1 MTAPSV
7 FNGFPRECV
16 RFYEDLRKNN
26 NKEWY
31 EAHKGD
37 FQKYV
42 MSPAQEYVIVMGN
55 MLKKIAPGVV
65 ADPRMDKSIF
75 RPFRDVRFSKDKS
88 PYKTHLGIFLWE
100 GNLRKMDCPGFY
112 LHLEPPNLMLG
123 VGNHCF
129 SRELLELYRES
140 VVDPKH
146 GKALAKAIEAVK
158 AKGPYEI
165 GVKQFKK
172 LPRGYDKK
180 YENLEPL
187 LFGGLTA
194 MCETSIPEQFYSN
207 DFVQYAFERFRD
219 MAPIHKWLLE
229 MTGRLKQ

>member
-1 MTAPSV
+1 MNAPSK
-7 FNGFPRECV
+7 FSGFPRECV
-16 RFYEDLRKNN
+16 QFYEDLKKNN

-42 MSPAQEYVIVMGN
+42 MSPAQEYVVVMGE
-55 MLKKIAPGVV
+55 MLKQIAPCVV

-75 RPFRDVRFSKDKS
+75 RPFRDVRFSKDKA
-88 PYKTHLGIFLWE
+88 PYKTHLGIFFWE
-100 GNLRKMDCPGFY
+100 GTLRKMDCPGFY

-129 SRELLELYRES
+129 SRDILELYRES

-146 GKALAKAIEAVK
+146 GKSLARSIEAVK

-165 GVKQFKK
+165 GVKQYKK
-172 LPRGYDKK
+172 PPRGYEKTHA
-180 YENLEPL
+180 NLEL
-187 LFGGLTA
+187 LLYGGLTA
-194 MCETSIPEQFYSN
+194 MCETSIPEEFYSEEILE
-207 DFVQYAFERFRD
+207 YTFERFRG
-219 MAPIHKWLLE
+219 MAPIHQWLLE
-229 MTGRLKQ
+229 MIGRLKK